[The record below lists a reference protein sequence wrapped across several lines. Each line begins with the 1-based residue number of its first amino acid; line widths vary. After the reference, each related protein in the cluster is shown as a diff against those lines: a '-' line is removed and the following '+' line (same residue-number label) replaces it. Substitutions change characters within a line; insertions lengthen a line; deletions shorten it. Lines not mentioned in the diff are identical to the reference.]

1 MKEQEFILI
10 NRLAS
15 QLQHFHDQD
24 GLQGSPAEVAILL
37 EEAHKAVT
45 EAQPDVIKQ
54 LCMDKFADKIATRD
68 QGND

>member
-24 GLQGSPAEVAILL
+24 GLQAERFEIHLLL

-45 EAQPDVIKQ
+45 EAQPDVITQ

-68 QGND
+68 QAD